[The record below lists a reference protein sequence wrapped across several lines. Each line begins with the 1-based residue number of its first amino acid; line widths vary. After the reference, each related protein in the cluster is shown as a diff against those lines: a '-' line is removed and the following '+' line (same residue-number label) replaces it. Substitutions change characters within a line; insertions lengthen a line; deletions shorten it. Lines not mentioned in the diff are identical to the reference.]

1 MEAIEKK
8 LEYYETQDG
17 KKPFREWLLSLKDKE
32 GRRKIKVRLDRVS
45 LGNLGYCRTVGEGV
59 MELKIDI
66 GPGYRVYFGQFG
78 NKLVILLNG
87 GDKSSQ
93 QRDINLAH
101 EYWTD
106 YRRRYGNN

>member
-1 MEAIEKK
+1 VEATEKQ
-8 LEYYETQDG
+8 LEYYETPDG
-17 KKPFREWLLSLKDKE
+17 KRPFQDWLLNLRDQN
-32 GRRKIKVRLDRVS
+32 GRRKIKARLDRVS
-45 LGNLGYCRTVGEGV
+45 LGNLGYCEAVGNGV
-59 MELKIDI
+59 LELKIDI

-78 NKLVILLNG
+78 NKFVILLNG

-101 EYWTD
+101 EYWAD